1 MLLSVMLYFSI
12 DAPPAKR
19 CKMESSPQTSGSSPS
34 LKLHDTQSTST
45 SSSAYLSTSTNSGT
59 SLNLQTSSAPPPNV
73 VIPPQ
78 HTSNPP
84 SVGSTASQS
93 ATPIQLHPPT
103 AAVHGLPNQLNLQQ
117 NFSPQAS
124 GNVPPGSVTVQQQSY
139 AHSYP
144 SSMQQQQQ
152 HHQGNV
158 STSYA
163 QQTSQQHSTT
173 STAAGSSVPASN
185 NASNIDFDSVSCH
198 IVTQVS
204 MYDLWNI
211 SLAYLKYSQMCQIY
225 NNLWKNACF
234 MKS

>member
-1 MLLSVMLYFSI
+1 
-12 DAPPAKR
+12 
-19 CKMESSPQTSGSSPS
+19 MESSPQTSGSSPS

-45 SSSAYLSTSTNSGT
+45 SSSAYMNTSTNSGT

-103 AAVHGLPNQLNLQQ
+103 GPVHALSNQLNLQQ

-124 GNVPPGSVTVQQQSY
+124 GNVPPGSVSVQQQPY

-144 SSMQQQQQ
+144 SSMQQQQ

-158 STSYA
+158 STSFVH
-163 QQTSQQHSTT
+163 QTSQQHSTT
-173 STAAGSSVPASN
+173 STAGSSLSATNST
-185 NASNIDFDSVSCH
+185 IDFDSVRNS
-198 IVTQVS
+198 
-204 MYDLWNI
+204 
-211 SLAYLKYSQMCQIY
+211 
-225 NNLWKNACF
+225 
-234 MKS
+234 